1 MLFHPRFH
9 YPIESTMSFP
19 TDILQ
24 LLDDSN
30 RPTTRRAFSPNFD
43 VHETKDSYVLE
54 GEVPGVSDKKNI
66 SIEFTDDK
74 TLVVQGRVEKTLEG
88 WRDEKGKQ
96 KEIEPASS
104 EEQKKIEGAAD
115 QVAKEKVEG
124 KGEMGKKK
132 EKAGPKVWISERST
146 GEFSRSFR
154 FPTDVDVEGVKA
166 SLEHG
171 ILKVVVPK
179 MEKRGV
185 RKIEI
190 L

>member
-1 MLFHPRFH
+1 
-9 YPIESTMSFP
+9 MSFP

-24 LLDDSN
+24 LLGDTNN
-30 RPTTRRAFSPNFD
+30 RPTTRSAFSPNFD

-54 GEVPGVSDKKNI
+54 GEFPGVSDKKNI

-74 TLVVQGRVEKTLEG
+74 TLVVQGR
-88 WRDEKGKQ
+88 
-96 KEIEPASS
+96 
-104 EEQKKIEGAAD
+104 QKKIEGSAD
-115 QVAKEKVEG
+115 QKAEGKKETEKKKEKE
-124 KGEMGKKK
+124 K

-154 FPTDVDVEGVKA
+154 FPSDIDVERVKA

-179 MEKRGV
+179 MEKRGTK
-185 RKIEI
+185 KIQI
-190 L
+190 S

>member
-1 MLFHPRFH
+1 
-9 YPIESTMSFP
+9 MSFP

-24 LLDDSN
+24 LFNDFD
-30 RPTTRRAFSPNFD
+30 RPTSRRAAAFSPNFD

-66 SIEFTDDK
+66 SIEFTDDN
-74 TLVVQGRVEKTLEG
+74 TLVVQGRVEKSLEG
-88 WRDEKGKQ
+88 WRDEKGDVKALKGKQ
-96 KEIEPASS
+96 KEIEPAS
-104 EEQKKIEGAAD
+104 EEQKKIDGAAD

-124 KGEMGKKK
+124 KKETEKK
-132 EKAGPKVWISERST
+132 EKGSTPKVWISERST

-154 FPTDVDVEGVKA
+154 FPADVDVEGVKA

>member
-1 MLFHPRFH
+1 MLIQP
-9 YPIESTMSFP
+9 STMSFP

-24 LLDDSN
+24 LLGDSN
-30 RPTTRRAFSPNFD
+30 RSTSRSAFSPNFD
-43 VHETKDSYVLE
+43 VHETKDSYILE
-54 GEVPGVSDKKNI
+54 GEVPGVSDKKSI
-66 SIEFTDDK
+66 SIEFTDDN
-74 TLVVQGRVEKTLEG
+74 TLLVQGRIERSLEG
-88 WRDEKGKQ
+88 WRNEKGKQ

-104 EEQKKIEGAAD
+104 DEQKKIEGTASQA
-115 QVAKEKVEG
+115 AKEKVEG
-124 KGEMGKKK
+124 KTETKKKKK

-154 FPTDVDVEGVKA
+154 FPTDVDVERVRA

-179 MEKRGV
+179 MQKKRA